1 MMHAPSSQRFEFAR
15 PDASHASWC
24 VPRILPCRTRPIAP
38 ACAVFP
44 VFRIAPV
51 AAGRSAARVLA
62 SRGQAVPRDANP

>member
-24 VPRILPCRTRPIAP
+24 VPRILPCRTRLIAP
-38 ACAVFP
+38 ACP

-51 AAGRSAARVLA
+51 AAGSSAARVLA
-62 SRGQAVPRDANP
+62 SRGQAVPREANP